1 MSHNDHSS
9 NEKKP
14 VAFTVPFILASVTV
28 LIILMFLSLCDP
40 KAGHEACCEKEE
52 CSKECMEACEKGD
65 HSKHPAKHG
74 HGDMVMEGCTEE
86 CKESCAKGDHSK
98 HGKHHE
104 QHEAVSAETAAPV
117 SDSAANTTQEPAPA
131 H

>member
-1 MSHNDHSS
+1 MSHSDHST

-28 LIILMFLSLCDP
+28 LVILLFLSLCDP
-40 KAGHEACCEKEE
+40 KAGHGECCEKEE

-65 HSKHPAKHG
+65 HSKHGKHEAHG
-74 HGDMVMEGCTEE
+74 HKAMEGCTDE

-98 HGKHHE
+98 HGHKAPATETVAPAVDSSAKVPAE
-104 QHEAVSAETAAPV
+104 QA
-117 SDSAANTTQEPAPA
+117 APA

>member
-1 MSHNDHSS
+1 MSHSDHSS

-28 LIILMFLSLCDP
+28 VVILMFLSLCDP
-40 KAGHEACCEKEE
+40 KASHSKCECKED

-65 HSKHPAKHG
+65 HSKHPAHHG
-74 HGDMVMEGCTEE
+74 HGDKAMEGCTDE

-98 HGKHHE
+98 HGQHHE
-104 QHEAVSAETAAPV
+104 NHGAAPSEAAAPV
-117 SDSAANTTQEPAPA
+117 ADSLAKPSQEPAPA